1 MFVLLVYLQKKAWG
15 MRGVGIDKALGAI
28 VLHGWFNYLIY
39 SQNVFA
45 YLNTLARRCA
55 TSQAFGNFGKRRWGE
70 VVVGYKLF
78 ELLVVFQKWK
88 VLGLE
93 NHWSTI

>member
-1 MFVLLVYLQKKAWG
+1 

-28 VLHGWFNYLIY
+28 VLHGWFKYLIY
-39 SQNVFA
+39 RSKCFRLSKHASKTVRNV
-45 YLNTLARRCA
+45 T
-55 TSQAFGNFGKRRWGE
+55 NFGKRRWGE
-70 VVVGYKLF
+70 VVVGYKVF

-93 NHWSTI
+93 NHWSAV